1 MHIILMGAQG
11 AGKGTQAGRV
21 APRLGLTHLATGDLF
36 RAAIAADSEL
46 GRRVKGILDA
56 GELVPDDVTVGLV
69 EEKLDEIKAARAEG
83 TAGGGALF
91 DGFPRNRAQA
101 EALDAMLAGRGE
113 AVSAVVVI
121 EVPLEKLVERLA
133 GRRVCSSCGTTY
145 HVEFNPPRQE
155 GVCDRCGGT
164 PVQRHDDTPEA
175 IRKRLGLY
183 VDQTAP
189 LLAYYRERG
198 LLVEVDGDQPIETVT
213 EAIIDAVARVGAA
226 A

>member
-36 RAAIAADSEL
+36 RAAIAAGTDL

-56 GELVPDDVTVGLV
+56 GELVPDDVTVELV
-69 EEKLDEIKAARAEG
+69 EEKLDELKAARTEG
-83 TAGGGALF
+83 TTGGGALF
-91 DGFPRNRAQA
+91 DGFPRTRAQA
-101 EALDAMLAGRGE
+101 EALDRVLAARGE
-113 AVSAVVVI
+113 ELTAVIAI

-133 GRRVCSSCGTTY
+133 GRRVCASCGTSY
-145 HVEFNPPRQE
+145 HVEFNPPRE
-155 GVCDRCGGT
+155 TGVCDRCGGAL
-164 PVQRHDDTPEA
+164 VQRHDDTPGP

-183 VDQTAP
+183 LDQTAP
-189 LLAYYRERG
+189 LLADYRKRG
-198 LLVEVDGDQPIETVT
+198 LLVEVNGDQPIETVT
-213 EAIIDAVARVGAA
+213 DAIIDAVAQVHAA